1 MAVVA
6 SEAMSLWLLL
16 ALMGLFKLAVASL
29 MLWIPFRAD
38 SALVSVADEDSSDG
52 EDEGGTKTLPGSP
65 RAPHPRLPLPPRPRR
80 GPHGSPALPSP
91 PRVRGMRGSD
101 SRVRARARVHP

>member
-1 MAVVA
+1 
-6 SEAMSLWLLL
+6 MSLWLLL

-29 MLWIPFRAD
+29 MLWIPFRTD
-38 SALVSVADEDSSDG
+38 SAMVSVAEEDGSDG

-65 RAPHPRLPLPPRPRR
+65 RAPHPRLPLSPRPRR

-91 PRVRGMRGSD
+91 PRVRGSLP
-101 SRVRARARVHP
+101 RVPARTRVLP